1 MSNWK
6 IKTSLFFNYFVFAI
20 LLNSSGIAITQ
31 VQNNFGV
38 SSSAAS
44 WIDPCK
50 DFSIAIL
57 SFLVASFIVR
67 IGYKNAMLIAL
78 GVVAAACFVIPN
90 VPGFVAIKLLFV
102 IVGASFALIKMS
114 VYSTIGLITKDSKEH
129 IGFMNFIE
137 SFFTVGNFALYFI
150 FSFFIDNAH
159 PESTAWLK
167 SYYLIGGFAVIAFL
181 LLFTSTLDESGAHK
195 NDKAG
200 SASDFFDMFTL
211 MAKPIIL
218 AFLCAAF
225 FYVLIEQSIQNF
237 LPTFNQKVLKL
248 PNALSIQMGSILAGS
263 YALGRFLAG
272 IVLKKIHWFY
282 VLIVCL
288 LLASAMVLIAM
299 PLAKNVVINP
309 SAGWFDAP
317 LAAYIFPL
325 IGLFLAPIYPSI
337 NSAILSS
344 LPKAQHGLMSGLII
358 VFSAVGGTAGSL
370 ITGKIFDLYDGQ
382 TAFYF
387 TLVPITILIISLFV
401 FNRLHNKSLITPENA

>member
-6 IKTSLFFNYFVFAI
+6 IKVSLFFNYFVFAI

-38 SSSAAS
+38 SSAAAS

-57 SFLVASFIVR
+57 SFLVSSFIVR

-114 VYSTIGLITKDSKEH
+114 VYSTIGLITKDSREH

-167 SYYLIGGFAVIAFL
+167 SYYLIGGFALIAFL
-181 LLFTSTLDESGAHK
+181 LLFFSPLDESNAK
-195 NDKAG
+195 TTDNNEKVN
-200 SASDFFDMFTL
+200 FFEMFTL
-211 MAKPIIL
+211 MARPIIV

-272 IVLKKIHWFY
+272 VALKKIHWFY
-282 VLIVCL
+282 VLVTCL
-288 LLASAMVLIAM
+288 LLAAGMVIVAM
-299 PLAKNVVINP
+299 PLAKDVVINP

-344 LPKAQHGLMSGLII
+344 LPKSKHGLMSGLII

-370 ITGKIFDLYDGQ
+370 ITGKIFDVYNGQ

-401 FNRLHNKSLITPENA
+401 FNRLHNKAKQTATV

>member
-57 SFLVASFIVR
+57 SFLVASFIVKL
-67 IGYKNAMLIAL
+67 GYKRAMLIAL
-78 GVVAAACFVIPN
+78 AVVAASCFIIPA
-90 VPGFVAIKLLFV
+90 VPGFLAIKLLFV

-114 VYSTIGLITKDSKEH
+114 VYSTIGIITKDSNEH
-129 IGFMNFIE
+129 IRFMNFIE

-167 SYYLIGGFAVIAFL
+167 SYYLIGGIAIVAFL
-181 LLFTSTLDESGAHK
+181 LLLVSPLDESGVKQREAEAPA
-195 NDKAG
+195 N
-200 SASDFFDMFTL
+200 FFGMFTL

-237 LPTFNQKVLKL
+237 LPTFNQKVLQL

-272 IVLKKIHWFY
+272 IVLKKIPWFY
-282 VLIVCL
+282 VLVTCL
-288 LLASAMVLIAM
+288 LLAAAMVLIAL
-299 PLAKNVVINP
+299 PLAKNITVNP
-309 SAGWFDAP
+309 GAGWFNAP

-358 VFSAVGGTAGSL
+358 VFSAIGGTAGSL
-370 ITGKIFDLYDGQ
+370 ITGKVFDLYGGQ

-387 TLVPITILIISLFV
+387 TLVPIAILIGSLFI
-401 FNRLHNKSLITPENA
+401 FNRLRNNTELVKPAS

>member
-1 MSNWK
+1 MSTWK

-57 SFLVASFIVR
+57 SFIVASFILR

-90 VPGFVAIKLLFV
+90 VPGFLAIKLLFV
-102 IVGASFALIKMS
+102 VVGASFALIKMS
-114 VYSTIGLITKDSKEH
+114 VYSTIGIITTDSKAH
-129 IGFMNFIE
+129 IRFMNFIE

-167 SYYLIGGFAVIAFL
+167 SYYLIGGIAIVAFL
-181 LLFTSTLDESGAHK
+181 LLLSSTLDESSVQKTAAK
-195 NDKAG
+195 G
-200 SASDFFDMFTL
+200 SANFFEMFTL
-211 MAKPIIL
+211 MAKPIIV

-272 IVLKKIHWFY
+272 VVLKKIHWFY
-282 VLIVCL
+282 VLITCL
-288 LLASAMVLIAM
+288 VLAAAMVIVAM
-299 PLAKNVVINP
+299 PLAKNVTI
-309 SAGWFDAP
+309 SADAGWFNAP

-344 LPKAQHGLMSGLII
+344 LPKEKHGLMSGLII

-370 ITGKIFDLYDGQ
+370 ITGAIFDSYDGQ

-387 TLVPITILIISLFV
+387 TLIPITILIISLFA
-401 FNRLHNKSLITPENA
+401 FNRLHNKSLANKANA

>member
-31 VQNNFGV
+31 VQNNFRVG
-38 SSSAAS
+38 SSAAS

-50 DFSIAIL
+50 DFSIAIM
-57 SFLVASFIVR
+57 SFIVSSFIVR
-67 IGYKNAMLIAL
+67 LGYKRAMLIAL
-78 GVVAAACFVIPN
+78 AVVAGCCFIIPN
-90 VPGFVAIKLLFV
+90 VPQFLAIKLLFV

-114 VYSTIGLITKDSKEH
+114 VYSTIGIITKDSNEH
-129 IGFMNFIE
+129 IRFMNFIE

-167 SYYLIGGFAVIAFL
+167 SYYLIGAIAIVAFIL
-181 LLFTSTLDESGAHK
+181 LVSSPLDESGVKKTEAEAPV
-195 NDKAG
+195 N
-200 SASDFFDMFTL
+200 FWDMFTL
-211 MAKPIIL
+211 MAKPIII

-248 PNALSIQMGSILAGS
+248 PNSLSIQMGSILAGS

-282 VLIVCL
+282 VLICCL
-288 LLASAMVLIAM
+288 LLAAGMVLIAM
-299 PLAKNVVINP
+299 PLAKNVTINAN
-309 SAGWFDAP
+309 AGWFDAP

-344 LPKAQHGLMSGLII
+344 LPKAKHGLMSGLII

-370 ITGKIFDLYDGQ
+370 ITGGIFEHYDGQ

-387 TLVPITILIISLFV
+387 TLIPITILIISLFV
-401 FNRLHNKSLITPENA
+401 FNRLHNKSLAVKATA

>member
-6 IKTSLFFNYFVFAI
+6 IKASLFFNYFVFAI

-31 VQNNFGV
+31 VQNNFKV
-38 SSSAAS
+38 SSGDAS

-50 DFSIAIL
+50 DVSIAIM

-67 IGYKNAMLIAL
+67 LGYKRAMLIAL
-78 GVVAAACFVIPN
+78 GVVAAACFLIPSL
-90 VPGFVAIKLLFV
+90 PSFLAIKLLFV

-114 VYSTIGLITKDSKEH
+114 VYSTIGLITKDSREH
-129 IGFMNFIE
+129 IRFMNFIE

-159 PESTAWLK
+159 PESTAWLQ
-167 SYYLIGGFAVIAFL
+167 SYYLIGAIAVIAFL
-181 LLFTSTLDESGAHK
+181 LLLSSTLDESGAK
-195 NDKAG
+195 KEESATAG
-200 SASDFFDMFTL
+200 NFFEMFGL

-237 LPTFNQKVLKL
+237 LPTFNQKVLHL

-263 YALGRFLAG
+263 YAIGRFLAG
-272 IVLKKIHWFY
+272 VVLKKIHWFY
-282 VLIVCL
+282 VLISCL
-288 LLASAMVLIAM
+288 ILAAAMVLIAM
-299 PLAKNVVINP
+299 PLAKNVTINAN
-309 SAGWFDAP
+309 AGWLDAP

-344 LPKAQHGLMSGLII
+344 LPKAKHALMSGLII
-358 VFSAVGGTAGSL
+358 VFSAIGGSAGSL
-370 ITGKIFDLYDGQ
+370 ITGKIFDMYNGQ

-387 TLVPITILIISLFV
+387 TLVPIAILMISLFV
-401 FNRLHNKSLITPENA
+401 FNRLHTKSLAVKATA

>member
-1 MSNWK
+1 MHNWK
-6 IKTSLFFNYFVFAI
+6 IKASLFFNYFVFAI

-57 SFLVASFIVR
+57 SFIISSFIVR
-67 IGYKNAMLIAL
+67 LGYKRAMLIAL
-78 GVVAAACFVIPN
+78 AVVAGACFVIPN
-90 VPGFVAIKLLFV
+90 VPAFLAIKLLFV

-114 VYSTIGLITKDSKEH
+114 VYSTIGIITKDSKEH
-129 IGFMNFIE
+129 IRFMNFIE

-167 SYYLIGGFAVIAFL
+167 SYYLIGGIAVVAL
-181 LLFTSTLDESGAHK
+181 LLLLVSPLDESGVKKTEAAAPV
-195 NDKAG
+195 N
-200 SASDFFDMFTL
+200 FLDMFTL

-237 LPTFNQKVLKL
+237 LPTFNQKVLQL

-272 IVLKKIHWFY
+272 VLLKKIHWFY
-282 VLIVCL
+282 VLITCL
-288 LLASAMVLIAM
+288 ILAAAMVLIAM
-299 PLAKNVVINP
+299 PLAKDVTV
-309 SAGWFDAP
+309 SATAGWFDAP
-317 LAAYIFPL
+317 VAAYIFPL

-344 LPKAQHGLMSGLII
+344 LPQSKHGLMSGLII

-370 ITGKIFDLYDGQ
+370 ITGAIFDKYNGQ

-387 TLVPITILIISLFV
+387 TLVPIAILIISLFV
-401 FNRLHNKSLITPENA
+401 FNKLHNKSLAIKANA

>member
-6 IKTSLFFNYFVFAI
+6 IKASLFFNYFVFAI
-20 LLNSSGIAITQ
+20 LLNSSGIAIAQ
-31 VQNNFGV
+31 VQDNFGV
-38 SSSAAS
+38 NSKAAS

-50 DFSIAIL
+50 DISIAVM
-57 SFLVASFIVR
+57 SFLVSSFIVR
-67 IGYKNAMLIAL
+67 LGYKRAMLIAL
-78 GVVAAACFVIPN
+78 GFVTAVCFIIPI
-90 VPGFVAIKLLFV
+90 VPTFLAIKLLFV

-129 IGFMNFIE
+129 IRFMNFIE

-167 SYYLIGGFAVIAFL
+167 SYYLLGGISILAFL
-181 LLFTSTLDESGAHK
+181 LLLTSSLDESGAHEK
-195 NDKAG
+195 DNPETI
-200 SASDFFDMFTL
+200 SFFKMFTL
-211 MAKPIIL
+211 MTKPIIL

-237 LPTFNQKVLKL
+237 LPTFNSKVLQMPKT
-248 PNALSIQMGSILAGS
+248 LSIQMGSILAGS

-272 IVLKKIHWFY
+272 VVLKKIHWFY
-282 VLIVCL
+282 VLITCL
-288 LLASAMVLIAM
+288 VLAAAMVMIAM

-344 LPKAQHGLMSGLII
+344 LPKSQHGLMSGLII
-358 VFSAVGGTAGSL
+358 VFSAIGGTCGSL
-370 ITGKIFDLYDGQ
+370 ITGAIFDWYGGQ

-387 TLVPITILIISLFV
+387 TIVPIAILIGSLFI
-401 FNRLHNKSLITPENA
+401 FNRLHNRSLAKA